1 MHFAIYQLR
10 RLGWPGIAGVCLLAI
25 TGGLLMLVLIPAIN
39 NYHVLE
45 HSVVAITAEAKAGKI
60 KKIAASPRSS
70 LKSFYGMLPPEQAV
84 VALTDKI
91 FTIALQNNIE
101 PDKGVYLLKREPGT
115 RLSRYEISL
124 PVSGKYTDIRLY
136 IVQVLNALPTAA
148 MDAISFNRPAGNEG
162 RVNAQLHFTIYLGR
176 SA

>member
-1 MHFAIYQLR
+1 MHFAIHQLR

-25 TGGLLMLVLIPAIN
+25 TCGFLMVVLMPSIN
-39 NYHVLE
+39 KFHALE
-45 HSVVAITAEAKAGKI
+45 HSVVAITAQEKAGKI
-60 KKIAASPRSS
+60 KKIAASPQSS
-70 LKSFYGMLPPEQAV
+70 LKAFYGMLPPEQAV

-101 PDKGVYLLKREPGT
+101 PDKGVYLLKREPST

-124 PVSGKYTDIRLY
+124 PVSGKYIDIRLY
-136 IVQVLNALPTAA
+136 IAQVLNALPTAA
-148 MDAISFNRPAGNEG
+148 LDAISFNRPAGDEG
-162 RVNAQLHFTIYLGR
+162 RVNAQLHFTIYMGR